1 MREKQIPVDN
11 VEFKEPISAFA
22 WEPTGSKFAVIWG
35 ETPRINVS
43 FYNVKAEAKVYWRLS
58 LGIYNNMI
66 SI

>member
-43 FYNVKAEAKVYWRLS
+43 FYNVKAEAKVGPHFTRCL
-58 LGIYNNMI
+58 LTRVLF
-66 SI
+66 